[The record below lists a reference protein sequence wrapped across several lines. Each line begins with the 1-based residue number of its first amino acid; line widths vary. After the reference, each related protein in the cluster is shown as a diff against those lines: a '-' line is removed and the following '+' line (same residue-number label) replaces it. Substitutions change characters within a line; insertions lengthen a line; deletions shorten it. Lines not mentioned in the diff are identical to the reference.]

1 MIYIKNK
8 EDLETLSRYAL
19 VIILSKRA
27 RQIVDGAEAKVDTE
41 SHNPVSIAMDEY
53 LEDKIEYDI

>member
-19 VIILSKRA
+19 VMILSKRA
-27 RQIVDGAEAKVDTE
+27 RQIVDEAEAKVDTE

>member
-19 VIILSKRA
+19 VMILSKRA

-41 SHNPVSIAMDEY
+41 SHNPVSSLWMNI
-53 LEDKIEYDI
+53 LKTR

>member
-8 EDLETLSRYAL
+8 EDLETMSRYAL
-19 VIILSKRA
+19 VMILSKRA
-27 RQIVDGAEAKVDTE
+27 RQIVDGAESKVDTV

-53 LEDKIEYDI
+53 LEDKIEYEI

>member
-19 VIILSKRA
+19 VMILSKRA
-27 RQIVDGAEAKVDTE
+27 RQIVDVAEAKVDTE